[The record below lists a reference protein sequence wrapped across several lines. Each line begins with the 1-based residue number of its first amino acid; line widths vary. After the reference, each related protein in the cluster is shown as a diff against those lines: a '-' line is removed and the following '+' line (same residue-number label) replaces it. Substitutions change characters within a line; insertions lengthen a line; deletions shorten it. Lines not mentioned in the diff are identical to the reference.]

1 MASFADAPRVRPFAT
16 SVRDLDLDFA
26 QDDRPQLTGAV
37 LRCCVESP
45 AERLDAATLDRRV
58 RALLRIVRET
68 QGDRLLWKTRCAN
81 ADCGHEMELE
91 LSVSQLL
98 SAPEPAECFSW
109 SAEPGCELELRLPTG
124 RDQIEWRESA
134 ADANEEE
141 GVDLRMASS
150 LVSRVN
156 GQPPASDWT
165 LPPDWLPALDA
176 AFREHDVLTA
186 MELQVSCP
194 WCGKESALEPDVE
207 ALALSRLAAEQRR
220 VLEEIHQLAS
230 AYHWTEADVLA
241 LPRLRR
247 SFYIARTGGE
257 ALP

>member
-1 MASFADAPRVRPFAT
+1 MASFADAPRVRPYAT

-26 QDDRPQLTGAV
+26 QDDRPQLIGAI

-45 AERLDAATLDRRV
+45 DERLDAATLDRRV
-58 RALLRIVRET
+58 RALLQIVRET
-68 QGDRLLWKTRCAN
+68 QGDRLIWKARCAN
-81 ADCGHEMELE
+81 EDCEHEMELE

-98 SAPEPAECFSW
+98 RMPAPAECFSW

-134 ADANEEE
+134 ANANVE

-156 GQPPASDWT
+156 GQQPASDWT
-165 LPPDWLPALDA
+165 LPQEWLTALDA
-176 AFREHDVLTA
+176 AFREHDMLTA

-194 WCGKESALEPDVE
+194 WCGKESALQPDVE
-207 ALALSRLAAEQRR
+207 ALALSRLAAEQKR
-220 VLEEIHQLAS
+220 VLEEIHQLAA
-230 AYHWTEADVLA
+230 AYHWTEAEVLA

-247 SFYIARTGGE
+247 SFYIARIGGE
-257 ALP
+257 AMS

>member
-1 MASFADAPRVRPFAT
+1 MASFADAPRVRPYAT

-26 QDDRPQLTGAV
+26 QDDRPQLIGAI

-45 AERLDAATLDRRV
+45 DERLDAATLDRRF
-58 RALLRIVRET
+58 RALLQIVRET
-68 QGDRLLWKTRCAN
+68 QGDRLIWKARCAN
-81 ADCGHEMELE
+81 EDCEHEMELE

-98 SAPEPAECFSW
+98 RMPEPAECFCW
-109 SAEPGCELELRLPTG
+109 SAEPGCELELRLPTE

-134 ADANEEE
+134 ADANEE

-156 GQPPASDWT
+156 GQQPASDWT
-165 LPPDWLPALDA
+165 LPQEWLTALDA
-176 AFREHDVLTA
+176 AFREHDMLTA

-194 WCGKESALEPDVE
+194 WCGKESALQPDVE
-207 ALALSRLAAEQRR
+207 ALALSRLAAEQKR
-220 VLEEIHQLAS
+220 VLEEIHQLAA
-230 AYHWTEADVLA
+230 AYHWTEAEVLA

-247 SFYIARTGGE
+247 SFYIARIGGE
-257 ALP
+257 AMS